1 MTTPLHGILNLC
13 KPTGPTSH
21 DCVARVRR
29 ALQVK
34 RVGHAG
40 TLDPLASGVLVI
52 GVGNGTRILE
62 YLQSLPKVYRAGL
75 VLGLETDT
83 QDVTGTT
90 VATANAGSITEEA
103 VRAALEPFR
112 GEILQ
117 VPPMYSALKSG
128 GKKLYELARQGET
141 VEREPRPVTLYEIE
155 LLHFTPGERA
165 EAEIRVRCSAGTYI
179 RTLCHDLGHILGV
192 GGAMSTLER
201 EAVGGFTVE
210 TALPLEQLAPD
221 LSLMPLAAALEHLP
235 SLTVDAAQAT
245 RLAHGQFIP
254 APEDTP
260 NGPLRVL
267 DEEGE
272 LRAIAVAH
280 GHGEARLLS
289 PEKVFLPEPSTGKVG
304 PSEG

>member
-1 MTTPLHGILNLC
+1 MTAAFHGILNLR

-29 ALQVK
+29 ALHVK

-62 YLQSLPKVYRAGL
+62 YLQGLPKTYLAGL
-75 VLGLETDT
+75 VLGQDTDT
-83 QDVTGTT
+83 QDITGIT
-90 VATANAGSITEEA
+90 VATADASAVTEAA

-117 VPPMYSALKSG
+117 VPPMFSALKSG

-141 VEREPRPVTLYEIE
+141 VEREPRPVTIYEME
-155 LLHFTPGERA
+155 LLRFAPGERA
-165 EAEIRVRCSAGTYI
+165 EAEIRIRCSAGTYV
-179 RTLCHDLGHILGV
+179 RTLCHDLGQTLGV
-192 GGAMSTLER
+192 GGTMSSLVR

-210 TALPLEQLAPD
+210 EALPLDAVEPGLP
-221 LSLMPLAAALEHLP
+221 LVPLATALAHLP
-235 SLTVDAAQAT
+235 CLVVDAAQST

-254 APEDTP
+254 APEGLPD
-260 NGPLRVL
+260 GPIRVL
-267 DEEGE
+267 SEDGE
-272 LRAIAVAH
+272 LRAIALVH

-289 PEKVFLPEPSTGKVG
+289 PEKVFLPESGT
-304 PSEG
+304 SETDASES